1 MNNICDFGTIGCV
14 CGILHARTEDGR
26 WICDKCASILMKTDF
41 NLFRINLKSKFH
53 NRSKLTVLVA

>member
-14 CGILHARTEDGR
+14 CGNLHARTEDGR
-26 WICDKCASILMKTDF
+26 WICSRCASGIIKTEY
-41 NLFRINLKSKFH
+41 NLFRIDIKSKFH

>member
-14 CGILHARTEDGR
+14 CGNLHARTEDGR
-26 WICDKCASILMKTDF
+26 WICSRCFYNIKTRY
-41 NLFRINLKSKFH
+41 NLFSIGLKSKFH

>member
-14 CGILHARTEDGR
+14 CGNLHARTEDGR
-26 WICDKCASILMKTDF
+26 WICSRCASRTNYF
-41 NLFRINLKSKFH
+41 FRIDLKSKFC